1 MKGEF
6 FVTNSYIR
14 QKSDHMRKLFLLFIV
29 SLSTYAQEP
38 TQEQA
43 QEAFRAAE
51 NPPKLTIPENDAMF
65 ADLMNVKMGDIV
77 IMGSR
82 MYKVVGY
89 EDDIIQRYGSLL
101 LNPKIWSRDEIMKYK
116 EAAIAEYKKG
126 TPFQT
131 IIEQYY
137 TGDQKKMA
145 NLETAER
152 CLMDDIIAALKAH
165 KTGDVFLLENSVGT
179 YVIVKNGE
187 PYKKKAV
194 QVLYLKY

>member
-1 MKGEF
+1 M
-6 FVTNSYIR
+6 V
-14 QKSDHMRKLFLLFIV
+14 
-29 SLSTYAQEP
+29 A
-38 TQEQA
+38 
-43 QEAFRAAE
+43 
-51 NPPKLTIPENDAMF
+51 
-65 ADLMNVKMGDIV
+65 
-77 IMGSR
+77 
-82 MYKVVGY
+82 
-89 EDDIIQRYGSLL
+89 LL
-101 LNPKIWSRDEIMKYK
+101 LNPKIWSADEITQYK

-152 CLMDDIIAALKAH
+152 SLMDDIIAALKAH
-165 KTGDVFLLENSVGT
+165 KAGDVFLLENSVGT

-194 QVLYLKY
+194 QVLYLRY